1 MHDFSIA
8 KRYII
13 YVAGLFL
20 LSLGVVLIVRSA
32 LGTTPISSINYVV
45 SINTPLSLGT
55 CTFAINMLLILGQ
68 FLILGHRCT
77 RVDAVE
83 ILLQIPFSFIFSA
96 FIDANMYLTRSFV
109 PQNYLISFAALA
121 LGCLTQALG
130 VTLELKPNVSK
141 MSAEAFVAYAAE
153 RFNKPFGRLKVIF
166 DLSLVSTA
174 IVVSLCFSGRIEGVR
189 EGSLIAAASTGA
201 LVTLLSRHIITR
213 RNASAAAHALRHIL
227 PHT

>member
-1 MHDFSIA
+1 MRPYTQSIDFFSLLNSHIVQQRYIKIHDFFVPLHPFFQRYYNMHDLSIA

-83 ILLQIPFSFIFSA
+83 ILDRKS
-96 FIDANMYLTRSFV
+96 TRLNS
-109 PQNYLISFAALA
+109 SH
-121 LGCLTQALG
+121 
-130 VTLELKPNVSK
+130 S
-141 MSAEAFVAYAAE
+141 
-153 RFNKPFGRLKVIF
+153 
-166 DLSLVSTA
+166 
-174 IVVSLCFSGRIEGVR
+174 
-189 EGSLIAAASTGA
+189 
-201 LVTLLSRHIITR
+201 
-213 RNASAAAHALRHIL
+213 
-227 PHT
+227 

>member
-109 PQNYLISFAALA
+109 PSSYLISLAALA
-121 LGCLTQALG
+121 LGCITQALG

-141 MSAEAFVAYAAE
+141 MSAEDFVAYAAN

-189 EGSLIAAASTGA
+189 EGSLIAAASTGI

-213 RNASAAAHALRHIL
+213 RNASAAALALRHIL
-227 PHT
+227 PL